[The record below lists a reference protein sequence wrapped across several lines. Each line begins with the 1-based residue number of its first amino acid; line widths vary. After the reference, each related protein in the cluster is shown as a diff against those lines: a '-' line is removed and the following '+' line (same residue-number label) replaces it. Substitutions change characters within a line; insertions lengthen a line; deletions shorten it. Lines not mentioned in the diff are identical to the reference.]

1 MSKLKILKTKLAKNI
16 FRTAKSAGFSLVEI
30 MIVLA
35 ILGTIMGLVA
45 QRIGKNRQKAQRKE
59 AVIQMQNI
67 ADALSMYYNDCGHYP
82 KSLKGLIEADPEC
95 SNWTDA
101 YYKGKTVDPWGSD
114 FTYELNGSDFIL
126 KSFGEDKR
134 EGGTGLA
141 KDIIYGE
148 DDSAPKKE

>member
-1 MSKLKILKTKLAKNI
+1 MIKFNATHTSKIKQ
-16 FRTAKSAGFSLVEI
+16 AGFSLVEI

-67 ADALSMYYNDCGHYP
+67 ADALAMYYNDCGHYP
-82 KSLKGLIEADPEC
+82 NALKGLVESDPEC
-95 SNWTDA
+95 SNWTEA
-101 YYKGKTVDPWGSD
+101 YYKGKMVDPWGSD
-114 FTYELNGSDFIL
+114 FIYEIKGNDFTL
-126 KSFGEDKR
+126 KSYGEDKR

-141 KDIIYGE
+141 KDIVYGE
-148 DDSAPKKE
+148 DESSAGKKE